1 MGGPD
6 RPSPR
11 WNMTLELTPNDQ
23 RLLSGGGGE
32 GAGLAMRFI
41 VRAAEIADAPRLIDI
56 TSAHVGSNYSAGPVG
71 LDFARRLAA
80 SGAKVAVPAT
90 LNTAAMDLMHC
101 KPLAA
106 DHPEFP
112 AIREHVDHYVEMG
125 CEETL
130 TCAPYHLP
138 KRPGLGEQVA
148 WSESNAVV
156 FANSVLGARTNMYAE
171 FIDICAAIT
180 ARVPD
185 AGLHRTEN
193 RRARIAFDTSALP
206 AHLLEA
212 DVFYHV
218 LGYLIGRSADVNVP
232 VVTGL
237 PATTS
242 EDQLRALGTAAAA
255 SGAVTLF
262 HVVGVTPEA
271 PTLSDACQGE
281 PVEETFALTP
291 RQIVAARDAL
301 SSTEAGRLSAVC
313 IGTPHFSIDEFAA
326 LTPLLEGERVHP
338 SVRFYITTSRFVR
351 AELERRG
358 WLDVCESAGAEV
370 LVDSCIYFP
379 PIMDGT
385 TGTVMTNSAKWAHYA
400 PTSLGARVVFAS
412 LTECARSAIA
422 GHVERDERLWSGEF
436 WGG

>member
-1 MGGPD
+1 
-6 RPSPR
+6 
-11 WNMTLELTPNDQ
+11 MTVELSSQDQ
-23 RLLSGGGGE
+23 QLLSGEAGE
-32 GAGLAMRFI
+32 GAQLAMRFM
-41 VRAAEIADAPRLIDI
+41 VHAAEIAAAPCLIDI
-56 TSAHVGSNYSAGPVG
+56 TSAHVGSNYSSGPVG

-80 SGAKVAVPAT
+80 TGAKVAVPAT

-112 AIREHVDHYVEMG
+112 AIRELVDHYVTMG

-185 AGLHRTEN
+185 AGLHRVEN
-193 RRARIAFDTSALP
+193 RRARIAFDVSALP
-206 AHLLEA
+206 EHLLEE

-218 LGYLIGRSADVNVP
+218 LGYLIGQRADVLVP
-232 VVTGL
+232 VITGL
-237 PATTS
+237 PASTS

-262 HVVGVTPEA
+262 HVAGVTPEA
-271 PTLSDACQGE
+271 PTLADACQGE
-281 PVEETFALTP
+281 AVEQTLVLTP
-291 RQIVAARDAL
+291 RDVVAARDAL
-301 SSTEAGRLSAVC
+301 STADTGSLSAVC
-313 IGTPHFSIDEFAA
+313 LGTPHFSIDEFAN
-326 LTPLLEGERVHP
+326 LKPLIEGQRVHQ
-338 SVRFYITTSRFVR
+338 SLHFYITTSRFVR
-351 AELERRG
+351 AELEARG
-358 WLDVCESAGAEV
+358 WLETFESAGAEV

-379 PIMDGT
+379 PIMDGS

-400 PTSLGARVVFAS
+400 PASLGARVAFAS
-412 LTECARSAIA
+412 IAECASSAIT
-422 GHVERDERLWSGEF
+422 GQIERDPKLWSAEL